1 MITMNRK
8 LKSMAAAFVALAVG
22 WSMMLPV
29 SAANENNTLGITF
42 DAELDTP
49 SIAVSTE
56 DQTVVMRVNASK
68 GALLEGIAGEIFCEE
83 PLELVSIS
91 NDDPRIDFE
100 GSYNLENGKIAWD
113 GTAEL
118 DQLENVTSIAVATF
132 KVPANT
138 PEGQYTV
145 GLRNLELCKNY
156 GDIWEDSAS
165 AETVLNVTESAVQ
178 EGYTAGLTCTQGAV
192 RVGDTVDVFVGV
204 SHSEDTAFAAGEIL
218 LTYDSDKLKLN
229 QEMSK
234 LGEGKVQDINGNIT
248 LEDYGSDK
256 NFGTDVYK
264 LVFDAVQDGTAS
276 VALTSAAFVN
286 KENAVKSDL
295 IPAELSPQTVSV
307 TVNKKAY
314 AVTLPDIFTG
324 PDLAED
330 GESYTF
336 AQADSKNYV
345 YGTVSATMGGEAVEV
360 TDNGDGTYTIQNVTG
375 ALEITG
381 SRTEKTYSVTFLGN
395 AAEDI
400 SGASD
405 QATYNTDYTFT
416 MPSVKG
422 WAYNLESITIGGTPY
437 NGYSVAE
444 QVYTIPGAAIQGD
457 IEITVNKAATEASV
471 TVEGSGAG
479 AAAGYDPIANIG
491 EDYTLTLKPEK
502 GYEYIVTARVE
513 GMPVTVIDNGDNT
526 YKVKKVSGSLV
537 FLVERKVIVDG
548 VTVSEYLTLD
558 GSMMWMVRNNI
569 QLDENK
575 VPSYDGENMFW
586 SDKYACYCYLVIAPT
601 LTQEEASAKI
611 GISDATAVS
620 VDYGMDVNKT
630 GVVDASDAQFVYN
643 MYNALYSRFDAD
655 TTVEKFLRADINA
668 DSKVDVQDATAII
681 DSLLH

>member
-1 MITMNRK
+1 MNKK
-8 LKSMAAAFVALAVG
+8 LKSIAAAFAALTVC
-22 WSMMLPV
+22 WNMVLPA

-42 DAELDTP
+42 DAVLDAP
-49 SIAVSTE
+49 SITASTE

-68 GALLEGIAGEIFCEE
+68 GALLEGIGGEIYWEE
-83 PLELVSIS
+83 PLELVAIS

-100 GSYNLENGKIAWD
+100 GSYNLENGRIAWD

-118 DQLENVTSIAVATF
+118 DQLENVTSIVVATF

-165 AETVLNVTESAVQ
+165 AETVLNITKAEHG
-178 EGYTAGLTCTQGAV
+178 GYTAGVTCGQSTV

-204 SHSEDTAFAAGEIL
+204 SHSEDTAFAAGEIR

-229 QEMSK
+229 QETSK
-234 LGEGKVQDINGNIT
+234 LGEAKVQDINGNII
-248 LEDYGSDK
+248 LEDYGADK
-256 NFGTDVYK
+256 NFDTGVYK
-264 LVFDAVQDGTAS
+264 LVFDAVGDGTAS
-276 VALTSAAFVN
+276 VTVTSAAFVN

-295 IPAELSPQTVSV
+295 IPAEISPATVAV

-314 AVTLPDIFTG
+314 TVTLPDIFTG
-324 PDLAED
+324 PDLAEE

-336 AQADSKNYV
+336 TQADNKNYI
-345 YGTVSATMGGEAVEV
+345 YGPVSATMGGEPVEV
-360 TDNGDGTYTIQNVTG
+360 TDNGDGTYTIHNVTG
-375 ALEITG
+375 ALQITG

-400 SGASD
+400 SGAGD

-422 WAYNLESITIGGTPY
+422 WAYSLESITIGGTPY
-437 NGYSVAE
+437 SGYSVAE

-457 IEITVNKAATEASV
+457 IEITVNKVATEASV

-491 EDYTLTLKPEK
+491 EDYTLVLKPEK
-502 GYEYIVTARVE
+502 GYTYTVTASVE
-513 GMPVTVIDNGDNT
+513 GVPVEVIDNKDNT
-526 YKVKKVSGSLV
+526 YTVKKVSGSLV
-537 FLVERKVIVDG
+537 FVVERKVIVEG

-558 GSMMWMVRNNI
+558 GSMMWLVRNNI

-575 VPSYDGENMFW
+575 VPTYDGKNMFW
-586 SDKYACYCYLVIAPT
+586 SDKYACYCYLAIAPT

-611 GISDATAVS
+611 GISDSTAVP

-630 GVVDASDAQFVYN
+630 GMVDASDAQLVYN
-643 MYNALYSRFDAD
+643 MYNALYSEFDAD

-681 DSLLH
+681 DSLFH

>member
-1 MITMNRK
+1 MNKK
-8 LKSMAAAFVALAVG
+8 LKSIAAAFAALTMCWNMV
-22 WSMMLPV
+22 LPA
-29 SAANENNTLGITF
+29 SAANENNALGITF
-42 DAELDTP
+42 DAVLDSP
-49 SIAVSTE
+49 SITTSTE

-68 GALLEGIAGEIFCEE
+68 GALLEGIGGEIYWEE
-83 PLELVSIS
+83 PLELVAIS

-100 GSYNLENGKIAWD
+100 GSYNLENGRIAWD

-165 AETVLNVTESAVQ
+165 AETVLNITKSAAQ
-178 EGYTAGLTCTQGAV
+178 EGYTAGVTCAQSTV

-204 SHSEDTAFAAGEIL
+204 SHSKDTAFAAGELL

-229 QEMSK
+229 QETSN
-234 LGEGKVQDINGNIT
+234 LGEAKVQDINGNII
-248 LEDYGSDK
+248 LEDYGADK
-256 NFGTDVYK
+256 NFDTGVYK
-264 LVFDAVQDGTAS
+264 LVFDAVRDGAAS
-276 VALTSAAFVN
+276 VTLTSAAFVN

-295 IPAELSPQTVSV
+295 IPADLSPATVAV

-324 PDLAED
+324 PDLAEE
-330 GESYTF
+330 GENYTF
-336 AQADSKNYV
+336 TQTDSKNYI
-345 YGTVSATMGGEAVEV
+345 YGPVSATMGGEAVEV
-360 TDNGDGTYTIQNVTG
+360 TDNGDGTYTIHDVTG
-375 ALEITG
+375 ALQITG

-422 WAYNLESITIGGTPY
+422 WAYSLESITIGGTPY
-437 NGYSVAE
+437 SGYSVAE

-457 IEITVNKAATEASV
+457 IEITVNKVATEASV

-491 EDYTLTLKPEK
+491 EDYTLVLKPEK
-502 GYEYIVTARVE
+502 GYDYTVAASVE
-513 GMPVTVIDNGDNT
+513 GAPVEVIDNGDNT
-526 YKVKKVSGSLV
+526 YTVKKVSGSLV
-537 FLVERKVIVDG
+537 FVVERKVIVEG

-558 GSMMWMVRNNI
+558 GSIMWMVRNNI

-575 VPSYDGENMFW
+575 VPTYDGKNMFW

-611 GISDATAVS
+611 GISDGTAVP

-630 GVVDASDAQFVYN
+630 GMIDASDAQLVYN
-643 MYNALYSRFDAD
+643 MYNALYSEFDAD

-668 DSKVDVQDATAII
+668 DSKIDVQDATAII
-681 DSLLH
+681 DSLFH